1 MKKRIIIVS
10 DHAGFE
16 LKEFIVSSLSDEHII
31 KDLGCYTKERVDY
44 PDYAKKLCEYMSSSI
59 EKKEDDILGV
69 VICGTGIGMSIA
81 CNRFPFIRCGLCHDL
96 FTAEMTRK
104 HNDANVLALGA
115 RVLEKEVA
123 IDIINKFISTDF
135 EGGRHA
141 DRIAKI

>member
-1 MKKRIIIVS
+1 MEKVILIAS

-16 LKEFIVSSLSDEHII
+16 LKEFIVSSLLDEHEIE
-31 KDLGCYTKERVDY
+31 DLGCYTKERVDY
-44 PDYAKKLCEYMSSSI
+44 PDYAKKLCEYISRSI
-59 EKKEDDILGV
+59 EERKDDILGI
-69 VICGTGIGMSIA
+69 VICGTGIGMSMA
-81 CNRFPFIRCGLCHDL
+81 CNRYPFIRCGLCHDL

-104 HNDANVLALGA
+104 HNNANVLALGA